1 MHGRSLWPR
10 ASRIALVH
18 DFLLDLR
25 GAERVFLEMCS
36 IWPEADVYTAVY
48 DEEGTEGRFA
58 DRGVRTSFLQKLRPT
73 ARTFRALLPLY
84 PAAIES
90 FDFSSYDL
98 VISSSSAWAHAII
111 CDEQTTHVSYC
122 HNPFRYVWNDRE
134 HTLAER
140 RDPLS
145 RAALRALFRRW
156 RQWDWIAAQR
166 VDRYLANSETT
177 KQRIKAYFGRDAE
190 VVYPPVETDRFV
202 PGVIGDYYVVLS
214 ELVQHKRIDRA
225 VRAFNEIGRRLLIV
239 GDGPD
244 AGRLRRMAG
253 PLVSFEGRV
262 TDARVAE
269 LLASC
274 RALVQP
280 SVEEFGI
287 AAVEAQAAGRPV
299 IAARGGGALETIED
313 GVTGTHWSGDAEGL
327 ADAVLA
333 FDDSSIDPKAC
344 VENAARFGTE
354 QFRRTLPEVVERL
367 VSEVRG
373 EALDGSRFVQG
384 RRPRNPRPRG
394 LGLAVGPSLPAVE
407 DLEEKRAAAEHR
419 RP

>member
-10 ASRIALVH
+10 ATRIALVH

-58 DRGVRTSFLQKLRPT
+58 DRGVRTSFLQRLRPT

-90 FDFSSYDL
+90 FDFSCYDL
-98 VISSSSAWAHAII
+98 VISSSSAWSHAII
-111 CDEQTTHVSYC
+111 CDEQTTHISYC

-214 ELVQHKRIDRA
+214 ELVPHKRIDRA
-225 VRAFNEIGRRLLIV
+225 VRAFNEIGRRLLVV

-244 AGRLRRMAG
+244 AARLRRMAG

-313 GVTGTHWSGDAEGL
+313 GVTGTHWSGDADGL

-367 VSEVRG
+367 VGEVRG
-373 EALDGSRFVQG
+373 EAVDGSRFAQG
-384 RRPRNPRPRG
+384 RRARNPRPRG

-407 DLEEKRAAAEHR
+407 DLEEKRAAAER
-419 RP
+419 RGT